1 MSQNV
6 KIGLFIAVSVITI
19 TFSFYFWQIF
29 RTPNLNL
36 EGKKPFALLI
46 PKGTTFD
53 GVLDSLKKNNM
64 LNDEQSFRFLSKL
77 MKYNENVKMGRYELR
92 PDLANHEAIKKL
104 RSGSQDPLTVT
115 FNSIRLR
122 QDLAQKVGAKFA
134 FGPDSLGKYLDDPAV
149 CRAYGF
155 DTTTIVCL
163 FIPNSYEMFWT
174 IKPKA
179 LIDRMAVEYK
189 KFWTPERQQKAK
201 ALNMSQSEVQTL
213 ASIVQ
218 GETNKTDEQ
227 PRVAGVYLNRLAQG
241 IKLEADPTVIFAL
254 RDFGIRRLLTR
265 QLSVDSPYNTYR
277 HTGLPPGPIN
287 LPSISA
293 IDAVLNAEKH
303 DYLFFVVDAR
313 FNGYHTFSKTLSEH
327 MANARLYQRALTE
340 RKIMK

>member
-6 KIGLFIAVSVITI
+6 KIGLFIAVSVITV

-36 EGKKPFALLI
+36 KGDKPFTLLV
-46 PKGTTFD
+46 PKGATFD
-53 GVLDSLKKNNM
+53 AVLDSLKQNKM

-92 PDLANHEAIKKL
+92 PDLGNYEAIKKL

-115 FNSIRLR
+115 FNNIRLR
-122 QDLAQKVGAKFA
+122 QDLAQKLGTRFA
-134 FGPDSLGKYLDDPAV
+134 FGPDSLGKYLDSPAV
-149 CRAYGF
+149 CQSYGF
-155 DTTTIVCL
+155 DTNTVVCM

-179 LIDRMAVEYK
+179 LLDRMASEYK
-189 KFWTPERQQKAK
+189 KFWTPARQQKAK
-201 ALNMSQSEVQTL
+201 ALNLSQSEVQTL

-227 PRVAGVYLNRLAQG
+227 PRVAGVYLNRLRQN

-254 RDFGIRRLLTR
+254 RDFGIRRLLNR

-277 HTGLPPGPIN
+277 YAGLPPGPIN
-287 LPSISA
+287 LPSINA
-293 IDAVLNAEKH
+293 IDAVLNAEQH

-327 MANARLYQRALTE
+327 LANARLYQKALTE